1 MTQSTQPPMPSRAV
15 KHRLRPRCVFV
26 IPKACALRLVGRKR
40 MLSAELPLTIRFED
54 ADPAGVVF
62 YPRAL
67 ALAHG
72 AVEELIR
79 QSALGWDAWFASD
92 THAAPLRRAEADFFL
107 PMKPGQKMTLRAAV
121 EKTGTTSVAFAV
133 DFHDQ
138 AGHLAAR
145 IRTVHVLIDKA
156 TGHPVPLTPKLR
168 KAFAA

>member
-1 MTQSTQPPMPSRAV
+1 
-15 KHRLRPRCVFV
+15 
-26 IPKACALRLVGRKR
+26 
-40 MLSAELPLTIRFED
+40 MLSIELPQTVRFED

-79 QSALGWDAWFASD
+79 RSSLGWEAWFAAD

-107 PMKPGQKMTLRAAV
+107 PMKVGLPITLRAAV
-121 EKTGTTSVAFAV
+121 KKIGTTSVTFVV
-133 DFHDQ
+133 DFLDQ

-145 IRTVHVLIDKA
+145 ICTVHVLIDKA
-156 TGHPVPLTPKLR
+156 TGHPAPLTREMHRALGD
-168 KAFAA
+168 